1 MRLFNL
7 KRGKGKTI
15 RMLYAS
21 EFNHIPILCPDNIAK
36 QHLISKAKELE
47 IDIPAPISV
56 NDLSDARIAIDV
68 SDMYV
73 DEMPFVL
80 QSLLKRISPNYRMVG
95 GTITTYEEER

>member
-21 EFNHIPILCPDNIAK
+21 EFNHIPILCHDNIAK
-36 QHLISKAKELE
+36 QHLISKAEELE
-47 IDIPAPISV
+47 IDIPTPISV
-56 NDLSDARIAIDV
+56 GELSDARIALNT
-68 SDMYV
+68 SGFYV
-73 DEMPFVL
+73 DEIPLVL
-80 QSLLKRISPNYRMVG
+80 QSLIKKINPNYRMVG

>member
-7 KRGKGKTI
+7 KRGKGKSV

-21 EFNHIPILCPDNIAK
+21 EFNHVPILCHNNAAK
-36 QHLISKAKELE
+36 QYLIDKAEELE
-47 IDIPAPISV
+47 IDIPNPISV
-56 NDLSDARIAIDV
+56 DDLTDARIALDTSDV
-68 SDMYV
+68 YV
-73 DEMPFVL
+73 DEMPLVL